1 MRDALLIFW
10 IATMGADRVDLL
22 GGRGPI
28 TLPPYL
34 VLMPLV
40 VLLELPALVA
50 RRRVE
55 FRREGQVY
63 LLLATLLGAM
73 ALASAVGSSEP
84 GLSAKRAVLLVFQL
98 YTLLFVA
105 VVLLHRPD
113 PGAVLVRGAWLGL
126 AISFVFNVLQVATWF
141 RNPSAMPGGVIDL
154 VPGRFGMIMPRP
166 GGQTLD
172 PNRGGM
178 VFVVFLYIL
187 YRFGRPSRA
196 RRWATAGTVLSLVIT
211 LSRSAALGAMGVLG
225 TAFLERRRLRI
236 TPGRVVGTLT
246 AATVGTLAVVLIP
259 GASEVLGMVLAPLT
273 ERFSTRDSGNSLHFQ
288 LIERAFEV
296 AGRSWKNAL
305 VGIGYGNSATVLTDL
320 LPGTRYANFHS
331 LYGTLLAEMG
341 VIAFTAGLVMMIY
354 PAVRA
359 NPWRPVAVGFLLFN
373 IFYQLVSEPS
383 FWLVLSMAW
392 LDVGTRAAEPAPV
405 PPRAPPLPARVN
417 AAAS

>member
-1 MRDALLIFW
+1 MRDALLVFW
-10 IATMGADRVDLL
+10 IATMGADRIDLL

-40 VLLELPALVA
+40 LVLELPALA
-50 RRRVE
+50 ALRRVE
-55 FRREGQVY
+55 FRREAQVY
-63 LLLATLLGAM
+63 LLLATILGAM

-84 GLSAKRAVLLVFQL
+84 GLSAKRAALLVFQL
-98 YTLLFVA
+98 YALLFVA
-105 VVLLHRPD
+105 VVLAHRPD

-126 AISFVFNVLQVATWF
+126 AVSFVFNVLQVVTWF
-141 RNPSAMPGGVIDL
+141 RNPSALPGGVIDV
-154 VPGRFGMIMPRP
+154 VPGRFGSLMPRP

-178 VFVVFLYIL
+178 VFAVYLFIL
-187 YRFGRPSRA
+187 YRFGRPSPA
-196 RRWATAGTVLSLVIT
+196 RRFATAGTVLSILLT

-225 TAFLERRRLRI
+225 TALLERRRLRV
-236 TPGRVVGTLT
+236 TPGRVVGALMGAT
-246 AATVGTLAVVLIP
+246 AGTLAIVFVP
-259 GASEVLGMVLAPLT
+259 GVSEVLGVILAPLT

-305 VGIGYGNSATVLTDL
+305 FGIGYGNSATVLTDL

-341 VIAFTAGLVMMIY
+341 VVAFTAGLVMMIY

-373 IFYQLVSEPS
+373 VFYQLVSEPS

-392 LDVGTRAAEPAPV
+392 LGVGAVPREPAA
-405 PPRAPPLPARVN
+405 PPRAPPLPAR
-417 AAAS
+417 AGAL